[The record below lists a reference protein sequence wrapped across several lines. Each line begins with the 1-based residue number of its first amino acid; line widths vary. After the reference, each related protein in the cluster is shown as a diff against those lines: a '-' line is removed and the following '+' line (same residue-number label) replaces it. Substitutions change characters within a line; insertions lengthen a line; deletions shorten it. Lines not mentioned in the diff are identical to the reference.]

1 MKKTHVVLVDDIDGT
16 PAKDTVTFTFQG
28 VTYEIDLSEEHISEM
43 TADFEKWISSSRRI
57 GGRAIRGSRVAS
69 SAPLSRAGEIR
80 AWATENGIQVSDRGR
95 IPANIVAKFEKA
107 HA

>member
-16 PAKDTVTFTFQG
+16 PAKDTVTFSFQG
-28 VTYEIDLSEEHISEM
+28 VTYEIDLSEEHISEIS
-43 TADFEKWISSSRRI
+43 ADLEKWISSPRRI

-69 SAPLSRAGEIR
+69 STSLSRAGEIR

-95 IPANIVAKFEKA
+95 IPADIVAKFERA

>member
-28 VTYEIDLSEEHISEM
+28 VTYEIDLSEEHVSEIS
-43 TADFEKWISSSRRI
+43 ADFEKWISSSRRI

-69 SAPLSRAGEIR
+69 SATLSRAGEIR
-80 AWATENGIQVSDRGR
+80 AWATKNGIHVSDRGR
-95 IPANIVAKFEKA
+95 IPADIVAKFEKA